1 MKKTISIFMLA
12 ALLIGGLTGCY
23 EDKGNYKY
31 RDINEV
37 TYKILPESEDGYY
50 RFKQPPVDTMYVDY
64 TVDLSHQ
71 RRKPGVLVAGQ
82 LQQRQKNSDRY
93 HHDQGFKADIPT

>member
-37 TYKILPESEDGYY
+37 TYKILP
-50 RFKQPPVDTMYVDY
+50 
-64 TVDLSHQ
+64 LSLIH
-71 RRKPGVLVAGQ
+71 
-82 LQQRQKNSDRY
+82 
-93 HHDQGFKADIPT
+93 I

>member
-50 RFKQPPVDTMYVDY
+50 RFK
-64 TVDLSHQ
+64 
-71 RRKPGVLVAGQ
+71 
-82 LQQRQKNSDRY
+82 
-93 HHDQGFKADIPT
+93 

>member
-64 TVDLSHQ
+64 TVDCH
-71 RRKPGVLVAGQ
+71 RA
-82 LQQRQKNSDRY
+82 RQ
-93 HHDQGFKADIPT
+93 PTKKTWSSCGWSATAKTKKQ

>member
-37 TYKILPESEDGYY
+37 TIRYCLKVRTAITGSS
-50 RFKQPPVDTMYVDY
+50 
-64 TVDLSHQ
+64 SHLWI
-71 RRKPGVLVAGQ
+71 RCM
-82 LQQRQKNSDRY
+82 
-93 HHDQGFKADIPT
+93 